1 MDFDGVFS
9 VLWTVNSGGELSDFD
24 KFCDASRG
32 DPFGDEQITIGCEAG
47 VVWVDELSVF
57 PLIGLTAK
65 IFDFIESFDGA
76 SESGDNF
83 ILFIEQC
90 DTGFEFRHEHQV
102 ALSFDICGQ
111 SEACDGFEVFAI
123 HREDLQCV
131 VGSICNDD
139 GGFFACAII
148 DPQSV
153 CGVEGTS
160 SFPGTSE

>member
-1 MDFDGVFS
+1 MGFGGVFS
-9 VLWTVNSGGELSDFD
+9 VLWTVNGGGELSDFD

-123 HREDLQCV
+123 HREDLQCIV
-131 VGSICNDD
+131 SSICNDD

-160 SFPGTSE
+160 SFTGTSE